1 MKTFTSLLRK
11 VLQTA
16 GSKTATPQIV
26 PNVRAVREGNVF
38 FGKYLLATNTIS
50 SGFLMV
56 AGDLIVQEF
65 EYRKGTLKQ
74 RYDWKRS
81 GKILLTAD
89 DLRTSSTIKNN
100 LIKCS

>member
-1 MKTFTSLLRK
+1 MRK
-11 VLQTA
+11 VLPAA
-16 GSKTATPQIV
+16 GTKVVKPTV
-26 PNVRAVREGNVF
+26 PKASEGNVL

-65 EYRKGTLKQ
+65 EYQNGTLAN

-81 GKILLTAD
+81 GKIQL
-89 DLRTSSTIKNN
+89 
-100 LIKCS
+100 

>member
-1 MKTFTSLLRK
+1 MKIFVSLLRK
-11 VLQTA
+11 VLQTSGTKA
-16 GSKTATPQIV
+16 ATQPVPKTPD
-26 PNVRAVREGNVF
+26 GGLL

-65 EYRKGTLKQ
+65 EYQNGRLAN

-81 GKILLTAD
+81 GKIELTG
-89 DLRTSSTIKNN
+89 R
-100 LIKCS
+100 